1 MKQSKKVRMP
11 FLITNKAFLILC
23 VVVGHF
29 LDHFTEDFRIAEILR
44 VYIYFFPYSLL
55 FLSYQG
61 ILREKIISDLLFKS
75 YHTVHYFSAYL
86 LFLCIQTRNYSR
98 VSRFCL
104 HFLRFG
110 IYWLF
115 FAGDL

>member
-1 MKQSKKVRMP
+1 MKQSKKVRDA
-11 FLITNKAFLILC
+11 FFDNYKAFLILC

-44 VYIYFFPYSLL
+44 SIFIFSIFLL

-75 YHTVHYFSAYL
+75 YSYRTLFFSL
-86 LFLCIQTRNYSR
+86 FTFLCIQT
-98 VSRFCL
+98 
-104 HFLRFG
+104 
-110 IYWLF
+110 
-115 FAGDL
+115 